1 LSNGLLTRVEH
12 EQESGFRKMESAR
25 YHRAQAELCLQMA
38 RHMSDP
44 ASANMLRA
52 NATRH
57 FALATELEN
66 QEALARPVLK
76 SCGPTTR

>member
-1 LSNGLLTRVEH
+1 
-12 EQESGFRKMESAR
+12 MESAR
-25 YHRAQAELCLQMA
+25 YHRAHAELCLQMA

-66 QEALARPVLK
+66 QAALARPVLK
-76 SCGPTTR
+76 SGGPTTR